1 MRALFLIDGEHYP
14 PVVVDAMKSIEESL
28 GVEGVAAA
36 FLGGTEKLKEGTD
49 YGVPLVRA
57 QDPVSAVER
66 ALEAHAVE
74 VVVDL
79 SDEPVVGYRERMR
92 IASLALAAGARYKGS
107 DFELRPPEY
116 HVVSTKPSLAVIGTG
131 KRVGKT
137 AVSGY
142 LARLL
147 AKNGFEPGVVSMGR
161 GGPPEP
167 EIVEGHK
174 MEVGSAYLLEALSHG
189 AHAASDYY
197 ETAALSRVMTVGCR
211 RCGGGLSGEPFV
223 SNVLEGAR
231 LANTLETKVT
241 IFDGSGAAVPPV
253 AVEGRVLVAGA
264 HQDPEYVTGF
274 LGAYRLLVS
283 DLLVLTM
290 SEEPMADREKVR
302 GIIEAVREVEPGL
315 RVIPAVFRPR
325 PVGEVR
331 NLKVAYVSTAPRAVL
346 DLLCRH
352 LEEMYGC
359 EVVAA
364 SGSLSDRRE
373 LTRDLEGMR
382 GMGVEAYL
390 TEIKAAAV
398 DVVTRRG
405 AAEGKPVFYCDN
417 DPVGLPGWD
426 ELDGALLELARKVVA
441 GFGGKEQVVRSDRLV
456 YNMNHDAPAVRD

>member
-14 PVVVDAMKSIEESL
+14 PVVIDAMKSIEESL

-57 QDPVSAVER
+57 ADPVSAVER

-116 HVVSTKPSLAVIGTG
+116 HAVSTKPSLAVIGTG

-137 AVSGY
+137 AVAGY

-147 AKNGFEPGVVSMGR
+147 EKNRFVPGVVSMGR
-161 GGPPEP
+161 GGPAEP
-167 EIVEGHK
+167 EVIEGHK
-174 MEVGSAYLLEALSHG
+174 MEVGSAYLLEALKKG

-197 ETAALSRVMTVGCR
+197 ETAALSRVTTVGCR
-211 RCGGGLSGEPFV
+211 RCGGGLAGEPFV

-231 LANTLETKVT
+231 IADGLDTGVT
-241 IFDGSGAAVPPV
+241 VFDGSGAAVPPV
-253 AVEGRVLVAGA
+253 EVERRVLVAGA
-264 HQDPEYVTGF
+264 NQDPEYIAGF
-274 LGAYRLLVS
+274 LGSYRLMIS

-290 SEEPMADREKVR
+290 SEEPMADEEKVR
-302 GIIEAVREVEPGL
+302 TVVEGVREVKADL
-315 RVIPAVFRPR
+315 AVIPTVFRPR
-325 PVGEVR
+325 PVGEVGGLR
-331 NLKVAYVSTAPRAVL
+331 VAYVSTAPPAVL
-346 DLLCRH
+346 DKLALH
-352 LEEMYGC
+352 LEEQYGC
-359 EVVAA
+359 EVVAT
-364 SGSLSDRRE
+364 SGNLSDRRRLVE
-373 LTRDLEGMR
+373 DLEGMA
-382 GMGVEAYL
+382 GVEAYL

-405 AAEGKPVFYCDN
+405 AGEGKPVLYCDN
-417 DPVGLPGWD
+417 DPVGAG
-426 ELDGALLELARKVVA
+426 LDGALLRLAREARADGRSGVA
-441 GFGGKEQVVRSDRLV
+441 GV
-456 YNMNHDAPAVRD
+456 